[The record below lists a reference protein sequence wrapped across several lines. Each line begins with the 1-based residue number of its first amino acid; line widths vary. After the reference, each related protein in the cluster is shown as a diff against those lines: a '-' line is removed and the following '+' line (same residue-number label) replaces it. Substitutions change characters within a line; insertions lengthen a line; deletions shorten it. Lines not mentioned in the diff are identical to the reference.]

1 MIGVDS
7 RTVGAMRLFWM
18 AWSFAVLL
26 VLTAIGGTGWVFA
39 ASEHWP
45 DLSRVVSRAV
55 CLLAALAAFVG
66 AFRLALLATS
76 VLRFVLA
83 QNLAALIVMELD
95 DLRQAAQERAE
106 SLAGASSP
114 QQGILADAWRAS
126 EQLRIP
132 RFFGERREIRKLLGP
147 ATERTLEQLLVSL
160 HSYNEAAA
168 DARAHSASGTPAQ
181 RLWSEI
187 AVVQERLRRA
197 AVDVAPFCL
206 AN

>member
-1 MIGVDS
+1 
-7 RTVGAMRLFWM
+7 MRLFWM

-26 VLTAIGGTGWVFA
+26 VLIAIGGTASIFA
-39 ASEHWP
+39 VSEHWP
-45 DLSRVVSRAV
+45 DLSRIASRAI
-55 CLLAALAAFVG
+55 CLVAALAAFVG

-83 QNLAALIVMELD
+83 RNLAAVIAMELD
-95 DLRQAAQERAE
+95 DLRQAAHERAE
-106 SLAGASSP
+106 SLTGAP
-114 QQGILADAWRAS
+114 LVNVWRAS
-126 EQLRIP
+126 KQLQIP

-160 HSYNEAAA
+160 HSYNEAVA
-168 DARAHSASGTPAQ
+168 DAKAHSTSGTAAQ

-197 AVDVAPFCL
+197 AADVAPFRL
-206 AN
+206 AS

>member
-1 MIGVDS
+1 
-7 RTVGAMRLFWM
+7 MRLFWM

-26 VLTAIGGTGWVFA
+26 VLIAIGGTAWVFA

-45 DLSRVVSRAV
+45 DLSRIVSRSA
-55 CLLAALAAFVG
+55 CLVGALAAFVG

-95 DLRQAAQERAE
+95 DLRQAAQERAW
-106 SLAGASSP
+106 SLSAATGGEHEAAAGAW
-114 QQGILADAWRAS
+114 QAS
-126 EQLRIP
+126 EQLQIP
-132 RFFGERREIRKLLGP
+132 RFFGERNEIRKLLGP

-160 HSYNEAAA
+160 QSYNEAVAEV
-168 DARAHSASGTPAQ
+168 RAHNTNDNAAQ
-181 RLWSEI
+181 RLWREI
-187 AVVQERLRRA
+187 VVVQERLKRA
-197 AVDVAPFCL
+197 AIDVAPFCL

>member
-1 MIGVDS
+1 
-7 RTVGAMRLFWM
+7 MRLFWM

-26 VLTAIGGTGWVFA
+26 VLIAIGGTGWVFA

-45 DLSRVVSRAV
+45 DLSRIVSRAA
-55 CLLAALAAFVG
+55 CLVAALAAFVG

-95 DLRQAAQERAE
+95 DLRQMAQECAE
-106 SLAGASSP
+106 LLAAAGP
-114 QQGILADAWRAS
+114 RPGILADVCHAS
-126 EQLRIP
+126 QQLQIP

-147 ATERTLEQLLVSL
+147 ATEQTLEQLLVSL
-160 HSYNEAAA
+160 HSYNEAVA
-168 DARAHSASGTPAQ
+168 DAKAHSAGGTAAQ

-197 AVDVAPFCL
+197 AADVAPFCL